1 MNGKSVLSKNLQ
13 YYMDINGISRNK
25 LCADLK
31 LKYTTVSEWLNANR
45 YPRINKLE
53 QLAAYF
59 KIRVSDLVEEPFYIR
74 KERDLLD
81 ITDLSD
87 SQKKI
92 INDMIKVFKNGK

>member
-1 MNGKSVLSKNLQ
+1 
-13 YYMDINGISRNK
+13 MDINGISRNK